1 MYHIQIGIN
10 ISSEAKTD
18 FIVNE
23 LIPFLEEHVK
33 DNYYFTRS
41 VNVIPVIDLYLNT
54 SDIKITYIYS
64 KIQSIFDKYLSNLSE
79 ASVQENKYYLDNQKN
94 ISRVNGYSASVTE
107 AEALNRF
114 IVKSKD
120 IIDMNFEYEFMND
133 GNINRVITRVKDK
146 EVIEAE
152 GKNELLLDAAKESVA
167 ETIIKLFQSYGVKV
181 SLALGF
187 DEIKRLFASEKSV
200 YAFDDKGIF
209 SKEGVLIFRVD

>member
-94 ISRVNGYSASVTE
+94 ISRVNGYSACIPIENLTIKCEKIE
-107 AEALNRF
+107 AIKR
-114 IVKSKD
+114 D
-120 IIDMNFEYEFMND
+120 GEYNHP
-133 GNINRVITRVKDK
+133 IDK
-146 EVIEAE
+146 EIYTDYFIKGQKVLEKAIKFLYNRDEDIQL
-152 GKNELLLDAAKESVA
+152 KLLFGMFYSASMQLDK
-167 ETIIKLFQSYGVKV
+167 TGM
-181 SLALGF
+181 
-187 DEIKRLFASEKSV
+187 R
-200 YAFDDKGIF
+200 
-209 SKEGVLIFRVD
+209 

>member
-79 ASVQENKYYLDNQKN
+79 ASVQENKYYLDKDQSRNCY
-94 ISRVNGYSASVTE
+94 ISCSHLRPTGKY
-107 AEALNRF
+107 
-114 IVKSKD
+114 KD
-120 IIDMNFEYEFMND
+120 C
-133 GNINRVITRVKDK
+133 
-146 EVIEAE
+146 
-152 GKNELLLDAAKESVA
+152 
-167 ETIIKLFQSYGVKV
+167 
-181 SLALGF
+181 
-187 DEIKRLFASEKSV
+187 
-200 YAFDDKGIF
+200 
-209 SKEGVLIFRVD
+209 

>member
-64 KIQSIFDKYLSNLSE
+64 KIQSIFDKLYMS
-79 ASVQENKYYLDNQKN
+79 
-94 ISRVNGYSASVTE
+94 
-107 AEALNRF
+107 F
-114 IVKSKD
+114 
-120 IIDMNFEYEFMND
+120 
-133 GNINRVITRVKDK
+133 
-146 EVIEAE
+146 
-152 GKNELLLDAAKESVA
+152 
-167 ETIIKLFQSYGVKV
+167 
-181 SLALGF
+181 
-187 DEIKRLFASEKSV
+187 
-200 YAFDDKGIF
+200 
-209 SKEGVLIFRVD
+209 

>member
-33 DNYYFTRS
+33 DNYYFTR
-41 VNVIPVIDLYLNT
+41 
-54 SDIKITYIYS
+54 
-64 KIQSIFDKYLSNLSE
+64 
-79 ASVQENKYYLDNQKN
+79 
-94 ISRVNGYSASVTE
+94 
-107 AEALNRF
+107 
-114 IVKSKD
+114 
-120 IIDMNFEYEFMND
+120 
-133 GNINRVITRVKDK
+133 KDK

-152 GKNELLLDAAKESVA
+152 GKNELLLDAAKESVT

>member
-64 KIQSIFDKYLSNLSE
+64 KIQSIFDKCLVYISDTHDTAEREEYCHAGLSVVFLPFG
-79 ASVQENKYYLDNQKN
+79 D
-94 ISRVNGYSASVTE
+94 G
-107 AEALNRF
+107 F
-114 IVKSKD
+114 I
-120 IIDMNFEYEFMND
+120 
-133 GNINRVITRVKDK
+133 G
-146 EVIEAE
+146 
-152 GKNELLLDAAKESVA
+152 
-167 ETIIKLFQSYGVKV
+167 
-181 SLALGF
+181 
-187 DEIKRLFASEKSV
+187 
-200 YAFDDKGIF
+200 
-209 SKEGVLIFRVD
+209 

>member
-64 KIQSIFDKYLSNLSE
+64 KIQSILI
-79 ASVQENKYYLDNQKN
+79 N
-94 ISRVNGYSASVTE
+94 IYQI
-107 AEALNRF
+107 L
-114 IVKSKD
+114 VKQVYRRIN
-120 IIDMNFEYEFMND
+120 II
-133 GNINRVITRVKDK
+133 
-146 EVIEAE
+146 
-152 GKNELLLDAAKESVA
+152 
-167 ETIIKLFQSYGVKV
+167 
-181 SLALGF
+181 
-187 DEIKRLFASEKSV
+187 
-200 YAFDDKGIF
+200 
-209 SKEGVLIFRVD
+209 